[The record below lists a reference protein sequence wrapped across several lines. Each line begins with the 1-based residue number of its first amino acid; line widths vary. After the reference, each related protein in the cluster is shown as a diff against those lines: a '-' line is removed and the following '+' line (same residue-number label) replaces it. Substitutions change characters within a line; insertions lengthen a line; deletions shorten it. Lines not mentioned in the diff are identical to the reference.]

1 MAIKPFSGQVR
12 FMAYLISLKFMY
24 KNAVFSL
31 LYIVQMG
38 MNRQIDF
45 PGGVSVYNRLRRK
58 PGIPLWHALDRPVL
72 CMGTYDV
79 TGWQRNPACIFFTLS
94 SDGYIQKKSDVF
106 FWREVP
112 DNCKNRKIIE
122 NDNESSRN
130 NCLVAQKKL
139 CDKEHMLSQL
149 TPFSV

>member
-31 LYIVQMG
+31 LYTVRMG

-58 PGIPLWHALDRPVL
+58 PGIPL
-72 CMGTYDV
+72 
-79 TGWQRNPACIFFTLS
+79 
-94 SDGYIQKKSDVF
+94 
-106 FWREVP
+106 
-112 DNCKNRKIIE
+112 
-122 NDNESSRN
+122 
-130 NCLVAQKKL
+130 
-139 CDKEHMLSQL
+139 
-149 TPFSV
+149 